1 MAESADATDLKSV
14 GSDTVRVRPPL
25 APQDVIAWNLR
36 KSRDRNDI
44 FIYKETMFFT
54 RQQLEEIEDKSL
66 ASHGMRSRDSKGRA
80 YLDSEPDYRTSFQ
93 RDRDR
98 ILHTT
103 AFRRLEYKTQV
114 FINFEGDYFRTRLTH
129 TLEVAQIG
137 RTLARALGANEDLV
151 EAICLAHDL
160 GHSPFGHSG
169 EIALSKL
176 MKDFGG
182 FDHNRQSLRIV
193 TELEQRYPEFPGLN
207 LTWEVREGMVKHES
221 EYDISDARDFSP
233 ELRGNLETQIANVA
247 DELAYTTHD
256 LDDGLRSGMISPQM
270 LEGIALWEV
279 LRETYNWRGPSLD
292 EMDRHRMIR
301 QLVGLMVSDMLSATD
316 ARIRESKART
326 ALDIQKLKYN
336 LIGYSEDMHRRNR
349 ELKDFLY
356 KKLYRH
362 YRVVRMSVK
371 AERLISDMF
380 HAYCA
385 ESAMLPEHVQR
396 TIEKRGIERTICDY
410 IAGMTDRYA
419 IEEHQKLFN
428 PQERP

>member
-1 MAESADATDLKSV
+1 M
-14 GSDTVRVRPPL
+14 
-25 APQDVIAWNLR
+25 
-36 KSRDRNDI
+36 
-44 FIYKETMFFT
+44 YFT
-54 RQQLEEIEDKSL
+54 RQQLEEFEDKSL
-66 ASHGMRSRDSKGRA
+66 APYGMRSKDTKGRA
-80 YLDSEPDYRTSFQ
+80 YLDNEPEYRTSFQ

-114 FINFEGDYFRTRLTH
+114 FINYEGDYFRTRLTH

-137 RTLARALGANEDLV
+137 RTLARALGGNEDLV
-151 EAICLAHDL
+151 ESICLAHDL

-169 EIALSKL
+169 EVALARL

-182 FDHNRQSLRIV
+182 FDHNKQSFRIV

-221 EYDISDARDFSP
+221 EYDISDAKEFSP

-256 LDDGLRSGMISPQM
+256 LDDGLRSNMITPQM
-270 LEGIALWEV
+270 LEGIAIWQI
-279 LRETYNWRGPSLD
+279 LRETYNWNGPILS
-292 EMDRHRMIR
+292 EIDRHRMIR
-301 QLVGLMVSDMLSATD
+301 QMVGIMVTDMVEATDKRLKESKAKSATD
-316 ARIRESKART
+316 
-326 ALDIQKLKYN
+326 LQKLKHN
-336 LIGYSEDMHRRNR
+336 VVGYSEEMQKRNR

-356 KKLYRH
+356 KKMYRH
-362 YRVVRMSVK
+362 FRVVRMQVK
-371 AERLISDMF
+371 AERLISDLF
-380 HAYCA
+380 NAYRS
-385 ESAMLPEHVQR
+385 EPLMLPDTAQQSIGQR
-396 TIEKRGIERTICDY
+396 GLERTICDY

-428 PQERP
+428 QLEKP